1 MSSSVTILSK
11 RAHYY
16 PAEER
21 DEEGNVITPGVYNS
35 LAVRADVVVPF
46 GNYNSE
52 FFLDIPEDST
62 DAQITTAILAQFGV
76 EG

>member
-1 MSSSVTILSK
+1 MSSVTIISK
-11 RAHYY
+11 RPYYY

-21 DEEGNVITPGVYNS
+21 DEEGNIITPGVYNC
-35 LAVRADVVVPF
+35 LGVRADVVVPF

-52 FFLDIPEDST
+52 FFVPVQEDAT
-62 DAQITTAILAQFGV
+62 DAEITTAILAQFGI

>member
-1 MSSSVTILSK
+1 MSSVNIISK
-11 RAHYY
+11 RPHYY
-16 PAEER
+16 PAEQR
-21 DEEGNVITPGVYNS
+21 DEEGNVITPAVYDS

-52 FFLDIPEDST
+52 FYVPLPEDAT
-62 DAQITTAILAQFGV
+62 DAQIVTAILALFGI